1 MNRIEELK
9 QQNPHYGKSLIDI
22 LAYII
27 DKPKYVEMTIK
38 LIKEKERKYTYHN
51 DVKDTLSRKF
61 GIPQEKVDALS
72 PYELNFVYI
81 MLDIVGRDNI
91 SSLLKFIDYNERKL
105 ISQNDIS
112 QYSSFSELETQLAL
126 AELKLIDKE
135 LQKQTQILLDTEE
148 WLMLKP
154 LSFEASLKYGA
165 STKWCTAMKNDSE
178 YFARYSK
185 RGILIY
191 CMNKLTGHK
200 VAAFKNLDPDCDRET
215 SFWNAL
221 DNRIDSMET
230 DLPNAI
236 LDIIKFEFATVKLTN
251 WALMP
256 QEAKSRFGPQ
266 EKSYGIEAAIRDE
279 RENRLVNAVH
289 NLGREEVF
297 DDGLEICRDE
307 VNYINNNLEF

>member
-112 QYSSFSELETQLAL
+112 QYSSFAELETQLAL
-126 AELKLIDKE
+126 AELKIIDKE

-256 QEAKSRFGPQ
+256 QEAKSRFEHH
-266 EKSYGIEAAIRDE
+266 EKSYGGEAAIRDE